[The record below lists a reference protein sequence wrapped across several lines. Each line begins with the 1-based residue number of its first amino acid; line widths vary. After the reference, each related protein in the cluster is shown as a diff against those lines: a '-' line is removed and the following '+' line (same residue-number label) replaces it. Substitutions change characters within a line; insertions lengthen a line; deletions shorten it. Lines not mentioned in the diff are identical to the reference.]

1 MLAPGACHSPYLLD
15 VPSATPA
22 VPASDAACERALG
35 VLTGEELEPI
45 VELVLRPLGPDRFE
59 ARAADG
65 RVAFS
70 RAPSGRGWRF
80 TVDAVDGRNPLDD
93 QSTERFA
100 PIESELAARY
110 PSRADNSYPFAFD
123 TVAQLF
129 DHPSPPD
136 LCVIHSSAHNW
147 EDQGGHRGEHGSLDA
162 VQARAPFVI
171 AGTGVRRLG
180 MVDRACQLVDVAPTV
195 LALLGAEPSGGIGGN
210 GAARD
215 DAYLARQDGEP
226 MLDLLDGDAPRHVV
240 GFLFD
245 GCNPNVLYDMAA
257 RGEAPNVA
265 RLLAMGTAFRF
276 GAMASLPTVTLAN
289 HTAILTGCHPG
300 HHGILNNAWYDRDTR
315 SQVITNSNE
324 TWATSML
331 FLDKGVDTIHSAVKR
346 ALPGSTTVSINEP
359 ADAYAD
365 YSTFDL
371 LRRGVTMNRPPGPD
385 ELPFATERFVR
396 PVKEYRWSSRTDHT
410 GVDQFLGI
418 WGGSFHGV
426 DYPTPPTFTWCNFT
440 LTDAAFHEGG
450 PHSEIAYASVHDT
463 DARLG
468 QILDEV
474 ERRGVWDETAFFLV
488 ADHGMEESNPEVTGD
503 WGPVLERAGIDFRDE
518 AYGFL
523 YLEG

>member
-1 MLAPGACHSPYLLD
+1 M
-15 VPSATPA
+15 PSATPSA
-22 VPASDAACERALG
+22 PASPAACERALEI
-35 VLTGEELEPI
+35 LTGDELEPI
-45 VELVLRPLGPDRFE
+45 VELVARALGPDRYE

-65 RVAFS
+65 RMVFS
-70 RAPSGRGWRF
+70 RTPAGAGWAYA
-80 TVDAVDGRNPLDD
+80 VEEVDGRNPLED
-93 QSTERFA
+93 QATDRFA
-100 PIESELAARY
+100 PIELELATRY
-110 PSRADNSYPFAFD
+110 PSRVDNSYPFAFD
-123 TVAQLF
+123 TIAQLF

-136 LCVIHSSAHNW
+136 LCVIHSAAHNW

-162 VQARAPFVI
+162 VQSRAPFVI
-171 AGTGVRRLG
+171 GGAGVRALG

-195 LALLGAEPSGGIGGN
+195 LALLGAEPRRGVGCNGGE
-210 GAARD
+210 RD
-215 DAYLARQDGEP
+215 DALLARQDGEP
-226 MLDLLDGDAPRHVV
+226 MRDLLDGATPRHVV

-265 RLLAMGTAFRF
+265 RILAMGTAFRF

-300 HHGILNNAWYDRDTR
+300 HHGILNNAWYDRASR

-324 TWATSML
+324 TWATSMH
-331 FLDKGVDTIHSAVKR
+331 FLDGGVDTIHSAIKR
-346 ALPGSTTVSINEP
+346 ALPGSTSVSINEP

-371 LRRGVTMNRPPGPD
+371 LRRGVAMSRPPGPD

-426 DYPTPPTFTWCNFT
+426 DYPSPPTFTWCNFT

-468 QILDEV
+468 QILDAV
-474 ERRGVWDETAFFLV
+474 ERRGVWDETAFVLV

-523 YLEG
+523 YLDG

>member
-1 MLAPGACHSPYLLD
+1 VST
-15 VPSATPA
+15 ATPST
-22 VPASDAACERALG
+22 PASESARARALD
-35 VLTGEELEPI
+35 VLTGDELEPI
-45 VELVLRPLGPDRFE
+45 VEMVVFASGPDAYE
-59 ARAADG
+59 ARAHDG
-65 RVAFS
+65 RVVFS
-70 RAPSGRGWRF
+70 RASDGF
-80 TVDAVDGRNPLDD
+80 AVESVEGRNPLGE
-93 QSTERFA
+93 QSVDRFA
-100 PIESELAARY
+100 PLADERANPY
-110 PSRADNSYPFAFD
+110 PHRAVNSYPFGYAS
-123 TVAQLF
+123 VAQLF

-136 LCVIHSSAHNW
+136 LCVIHSASHNW
-147 EDQGGHRGEHGSLDA
+147 EDQGGHRGEHGSIDV
-162 VQARAPFVI
+162 VQARAPFII
-171 AGTGVRRLG
+171 AGAGVRRLG
-180 MVDRACQLVDVAPTV
+180 MVDRACRLVDVAPTV
-195 LALLGAEPSGGIGGN
+195 LALLGVQPNDAG
-210 GAARD
+210 
-215 DAYLARQDGEP
+215 AYLARQDGEA
-226 MLDLLDGDAPRHVV
+226 LVDLIDGAPRHVI

-265 RLLAMGTAFRF
+265 RLMAMGTTFRY

-289 HTAILTGCHPG
+289 HTGILTGCYPG
-300 HHGILNNAWYDRDTR
+300 HHGILNNAWYDRATR

-324 TWATSML
+324 TWATSMH
-331 FLDKGVDTIHSAVKR
+331 FLADGVDTIHSALKR
-346 ALPGSTTVSINEP
+346 AMPGAVSVSINEP
-359 ADAYAD
+359 ADAFAD

-371 LRRGVTMNRPPGPD
+371 LRRGVAMSRPPGAD

-410 GVDQFLGI
+410 GVEQLQGI
-418 WGGSFHGV
+418 WRGSFHGV

-474 ERRGVWDETAFFLV
+474 ERRGVWDETAFFIV
-488 ADHGMEESNPEVTGD
+488 ADHGMEESNPEVQGD
-503 WGPVLERAGIDFRDE
+503 WGPVLQRHGIEYRDE

>member
-1 MLAPGACHSPYLLD
+1 MLIGAAFSSLPPGACHSPYLLD

-22 VPASDAACERALG
+22 APASEAACERALD
-35 VLTGEELEPI
+35 VLTGDELEPI
-45 VELVLRPLGPDRFE
+45 VELV
-59 ARAADG
+59 ARSTGESTYEVRSHDG
-65 RVAFS
+65 RVVFRRDDDSFS
-70 RAPSGRGWRF
+70 IE
-80 TVDAVDGRNPLDD
+80 AVDGRNPLED
-93 QSTERFA
+93 QSVDRFA
-100 PIESELAARY
+100 GLREELAVRY
-110 PSRADNSYPFAFD
+110 PARTVNSYPYAFASI
-123 TVAQLF
+123 AQLF

-136 LCVIHSSAHNW
+136 LAVIHSAAHNW

-162 VQARAPFVI
+162 VQARAPFI
-171 AGTGVRRLG
+171 IGGAGVKQLG
-180 MVDRACQLVDVAPTV
+180 MVDRACQLIDVAPTV
-195 LALLGAEPSGGIGGN
+195 LALLGAEPN
-210 GAARD
+210 D
-215 DAYLARQDGEP
+215 DGRFLRRQDGEP
-226 MLDLLDGDAPRHVV
+226 MLDLLDGDAPKHVV

-257 RGEAPNVA
+257 RGDAPNVA
-265 RLLAMGTAFRF
+265 RLLGMGTSFRF

-289 HTAILTGCHPG
+289 HTGILTGCHPG
-300 HHGILNNAWYDRDTR
+300 HHGILNNAWYDRASR

-324 TWATSML
+324 TWATSMH
-331 FLDKGVDTIHSAVKR
+331 FLDPGVDTIHSAIKR
-346 ALPGSTTVSINEP
+346 ALPGSVTVSINEP

-371 LRRGVTMNRPPGPD
+371 LRRGVAMTRPPGAD
-385 ELPFATERFVR
+385 ELPFSTERFVR

-488 ADHGMEESNPEVTGD
+488 ADHGMEESDPAVTGD
-503 WGPVLERAGIDFRDE
+503 WGPVLQRAGIDYRDE